1 MKTDVRSVRSSD
13 ERLNLLGSEFLLSCY
28 GASAEC
34 MEHLIKRGGAI
45 GHGIQL
51 MGSACMGTWIYI
63 FDDV

>member
-1 MKTDVRSVRSSD
+1 MHGTFDQ
-13 ERLNLLGSEFLLSCY
+13 E
-28 GASAEC
+28 
-34 MEHLIKRGGAI
+34 GGAI